1 MALVR
6 ANIAEDTKAVHDDF
20 TYKISFQHHDQQII
34 YKPISLREEK
44 KYKNIK
50 MIYDVIIRRKK
61 IKEVFIE
68 CSNIIRY
75 FKVEQIFANEY
86 FFWF

>member
-1 MALVR
+1 LGHHPFYQGLGPAL
-6 ANIAEDTKAVHDDF
+6 K
-20 TYKISFQHHDQQII
+20 
-34 YKPISLREEK
+34 REEK